1 MSTPQEYWDAC
12 LIRTWRQSGSLLD
25 AMMMFDSITKLR
37 AIDIEP
43 KLLRLPS
50 EGFPWKIG
58 IRVFMASHLS
68 KISNR
73 LWDQSP
79 KRDVALLQKL
89 KDSKYDTEKDTISD
103 KSLKN
108 EINKTYKNKKQME
121 FLSKNISER
130 NKSTDWGTIKTPR
143 RGVYR

>member
-73 LWDQSP
+73 LWDQP
-79 KRDVALLQKL
+79 PERDVALLQKL

-130 NKSTDWGTIKTPR
+130 NKSTDWGTMKTPR

>member
-25 AMMMFDSITKLR
+25 AMMMFNSITKLR
-37 AIDIEP
+37 AMDIEP

-50 EGFPWKIG
+50 EGFPWQIG
-58 IRVFMASHLS
+58 IKVFVAAHLS
-68 KISNR
+68 KISAR
-73 LWDQSP
+73 LWDQP
-79 KRDVALLQKL
+79 LERDVALLQKL
-89 KDSKYDTEKDTISD
+89 KESKYDTEKDTIGD

-130 NKSTDWGTIKTPR
+130 NKSTDWGTMKTPR

>member
-25 AMMMFDSITKLR
+25 AMMMFNSITKLK
-37 AIDIEP
+37 AMDIEP

-50 EGFPWKIG
+50 EGFPWKTG
-58 IRVFMASHLS
+58 VKVFIASYLS

-73 LWDQSP
+73 LWDQP
-79 KRDVALLQKL
+79 PEKDVALLKKL
-89 KDSKYDTEKDTISD
+89 KDSKYDTEKDTIHDTALITERS
-103 KSLKN
+103 
-108 EINKTYKNKKQME
+108 KTYKNKKKME

-130 NKSTDWGTIKTPR
+130 NKSTDRGTMKTPR

>member
-73 LWDQSP
+73 LWDQP
-79 KRDVALLQKL
+79 PERDVALLQKL

-103 KSLKN
+103 KSLIN

-130 NKSTDWGTIKTPR
+130 NKSTDWGTMKTPR

>member
-25 AMMMFDSITKLR
+25 ALMMFDSITQLR

-73 LWDQSP
+73 LWDQP
-79 KRDVALLQKL
+79 PERDVALLQKL
-89 KDSKYDTEKDTISD
+89 KDSKYDTEKDAIAD
-103 KSLKN
+103 NELKN
-108 EINKTYKNKKQME
+108 EISKTVKNKRKME
-121 FLSKNISER
+121 LLSKNNSER
-130 NKSTDWGTIKTPR
+130 NKATDWGTMKTPN
-143 RGVYR
+143 RGRYK